1 MKIKKV
7 VALFYNQER
16 NGKNAREHNF
26 LNFNFFGARLT
37 AHTAVLR
44 HSRIEADTFVA

>member
-1 MKIKKV
+1 MCLVARLNHIMKIKKV

-26 LNFNFFGARLT
+26 LNFNFFGAIT
-37 AHTAVLR
+37 K
-44 HSRIEADTFVA
+44 